1 MFNFFKK
8 KEEKPK
14 PKPVDLNITS
24 MNLSNKLNETSLKI
38 NAVDKELKS
47 QLQIYRTA
55 RNPTQKAQAKKKAT
69 QLLKKKKMYE
79 QHYNN
84 LSNTQMTVDSAN
96 MDCQIMRDNLNIMQV
111 MKDTVQVQKDTLH
124 SMGGIEGMYDVMDD
138 MAEIREEQQDLNEEF
153 QRNYDVDV
161 GDEELDAELDDLDYQ
176 MRLEMDNDGLKAPNE
191 QVGGEQIKN
200 SDEAELEDAFK

>member
-1 MFNFFKK
+1 MFNFIKK

-200 SDEAELEDAFK
+200 SDEAELEDALK